1 MTYLFALDTEQYTK
15 AIEADP
21 YYLLQMIDKREYIF
35 IERVMRSGCCSTHRL
50 VEDAIVWM
58 FENNIDPNDENSIA
72 NFVEGQ
78 PFCKLLYYLIKYE
91 FVEIGNSIQKHS
103 KVNVEEPKYYEN
115 YAVPALVYKCN
126 LGRKKT
132 LRSQLASSILLKLVT
147 KRAGSSRT
155 LSSYEAIMD
164 AGASLQFVRYHLNA
178 PEKLF
183 HKAGRFNCT
192 AQELHDNGFDL
203 LFCLRAD
210 FDTDELI
217 VAGFDIDMVNNKAVL
232 ERDENGECF
241 KEREHLKRLKESG
254 FIHFFKLNFSPDDLL
269 STNVFLP
276 VDLIDYHHGAINTK
290 QSVKFSFFGGDLPL
304 RRSDG
309 GYRT

>member
-21 YYLLQMIDKREYIF
+21 YFLLHMINKREYIF

-58 FENNIDPNDENSIA
+58 NQNNINPNDEDAIA
-72 NFVEGQ
+72 IFVENQ
-78 PFCKLLYYLIKYE
+78 PFCKLLYYLIKFE
-91 FVEIGNSIQKHS
+91 FVEIGNSIKKHL
-103 KVNVEEPKYYEN
+103 KLNVEEPKYYEN

-126 LGRKKT
+126 FGRTKT

-147 KRAGSSRT
+147 KRQGSLRT
-155 LSSYEAIMD
+155 LASYEAVMD
-164 AGASLQFVRYHLNA
+164 AGASLHFVRYHLNA
-178 PEKLF
+178 PEKFF
-183 HKAGRFNCT
+183 HKTGRFKCT
-192 AQELHDNGFDL
+192 AQQLHDNGFDL

-210 FDTDELI
+210 FDMDELI
-217 VAGFDIDMVNNKAVL
+217 VAGFDVNMVNNEAVL

-241 KEREHLKRLKESG
+241 KERQHLKRLKESG
-254 FIHFFKLNFSPDDLL
+254 FTYFFHLNFSPDDLL
-269 STNVFLP
+269 STNLFLP
-276 VDLIDYHHGAINTK
+276 LDLIDYHHGAINYK
-290 QSVKFSFFGGDLPL
+290 QNIRFSYFRGDLPL

-309 GYRT
+309 SCQP